1 MKKQRSLNKC
11 SLAWD
16 LLAGW
21 GIKKA
26 TIHSAAIC
34 ASIFIIFS
42 HIPSVSSATL
52 KSKIVQ
58 TIQYVEIRKVSLNN
72 PKKHCVN
79 KIEIKSEH
87 LFMRD
92 GWQRRVEYQT
102 KAKWAES
109 VKKRYGSVYSQWDS
123 AKNKKYECRRIG
135 FGNDKEG
142 NVGTSVLCM
151 IAAEPCVNLTNK

>member
-1 MKKQRSLNKC
+1 MKKRSSLNKC
-11 SLAWD
+11 SPKRD
-16 LLAGW
+16 LLACW
-21 GIKKA
+21 GIEKA
-26 TIHSAAIC
+26 TIYCFASCAA
-34 ASIFIIFS
+34 IFIIFS
-42 HIPSVSSATL
+42 HIQSV
-52 KSKIVQ
+52 KSDPARHDFIQIK
-58 TIQYVEIRKVSLNN
+58 QYVGVTKVSLSN

-92 GWQRRVEYQT
+92 GWQRKAEYQT

-109 VKKRYGSVYSQWDS
+109 VKKRYGTVYSQWKS

-151 IAAEPCVNLTNK
+151 ITAEPCVNLTNK

>member
-1 MKKQRSLNKC
+1 MKKRS
-11 SLAWD
+11 SLKKHFPTQGLPAS
-16 LLAGW
+16 W
-21 GIKKA
+21 GIEK
-26 TIHSAAIC
+26 AAIYCVASC
-34 ASIFIIFS
+34 AAIFIIFS
-42 HIPSVSSATL
+42 QMQSVRADPTRHDFMQI
-52 KSKIVQ
+52 K
-58 TIQYVEIRKVSLNN
+58 QYVGVTKVSLSN

-92 GWQRRVEYQT
+92 GWQRKAEYQT